1 MPGNLTVDELL
12 TAIRSAD
19 ADVRTAAWLQR
30 ARWDRRPWRRWP
42 KLWRT
47 VNWK

>member
-19 ADVRTAAWLQR
+19 ADVRAAAWLR
-30 ARWDRRPWRRWP
+30 GGEVGPPALVPLAEVAGAR
-42 KLWRT
+42 
-47 VNWK
+47 